1 MKFEVELKQVVHI
14 EFKDLELAEKYFV
27 GEDAEHARGFFKS
40 EDLSEVAENLSYNF
54 NLCSTYYEDGKWLKF
69 IEGFDKFIRHD
80 IWSGDYCTRQFI
92 SDTDEYGVI
101 ILTEEQE
108 LEVDY
113 VQEIK

>member
-1 MKFEVELKQVVHI
+1 MKFEVELKQVVHV

-27 GEDAEHARGFFKS
+27 GEDAEHATVFFES
-40 EDLSEVAENLSYNF
+40 EHLSEVAKHLSYTF
-54 NLCSTYYEDGKWLKF
+54 NLCSTYYEDGKWMKF
-69 IEGFDKFIRHD
+69 IEGFDKFIRHE
-80 IWSGDYCTRQFI
+80 IWTGDCWTWQFI

-101 ILTEEQE
+101 ILIEEQE